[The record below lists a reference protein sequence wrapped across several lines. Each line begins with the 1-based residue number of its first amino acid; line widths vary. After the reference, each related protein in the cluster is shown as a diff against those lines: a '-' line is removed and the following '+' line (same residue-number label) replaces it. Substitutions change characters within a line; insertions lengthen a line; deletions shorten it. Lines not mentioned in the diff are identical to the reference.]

1 MHRKILV
8 TGANGFVAH
17 YLVSALKSSGAEV
30 VGVDVAPEPLWN
42 VDKYYYCNLI
52 ESDAIRIILSV
63 ERPDAIVHLA
73 AVSSV
78 AQSWKAPVDSFLN
91 NTNIFL
97 NLVEAVRAL
106 KLRTRII
113 SVGSSEEYGNI
124 PVEDTPIVESHLLA
138 PCSPYAVARVSQEQ
152 LSYLYAKGYGL
163 DVVMTRSFNQTGPGQ
178 RPTFVI
184 SSFVKQLSDGKVA
197 GRSTVKVKTGDLS
210 IVRDFLDVRDAVS
223 AYMILLEKG
232 VSGEVY
238 NVCSGKGRT
247 LHEVLEIAA
256 KIVGVKLDIES
267 DPSLIRPADNHVII
281 GDNSKIRSLG
291 WSVCYDLE
299 KTILDMSNV
308 SKGGS
313 QV

>member
-8 TGANGFVAH
+8 TGANGFVAR
-17 YLVSALKSSGAEV
+17 YLVLALKSSGAEV
-30 VGVDVAPEPLWN
+30 VGVDVAPEPSWS
-42 VDKYYYCNLI
+42 VDKYYHCNLI
-52 ESDAIRIILSV
+52 EPSAIRIILSV

-78 AQSWKAPVDSFLN
+78 AQSWNAPVDSFLN

-97 NLVEAVRAL
+97 NLVEAVRTL

-124 PVEDTPIVESHLLA
+124 PAEDAPIIESHPLA

-152 LSYLYAKGYGL
+152 LSCLYAKGYGL

-178 RPTFVI
+178 RPTFAI
-184 SSFVKQLSDGKVA
+184 PSFVKQLVEGKAA
-197 GRSTVKVKTGDLS
+197 GRSVVKVKTGDLS

-232 VSGEVY
+232 ISGEVY
-238 NVCSGKGRT
+238 NICSGMGRT
-247 LHEVLEIAA
+247 LREVLEIAA
-256 KIVGVKLDIES
+256 SIIGVKLDVQS
-267 DPSLIRPADNHVII
+267 DPALIRPADNHVII
-281 GDNSKIRSLG
+281 GDNSKITSLG
-291 WSVCYDLE
+291 WQVNYKLE
-299 KTILDMSNV
+299 QSISDMINCVNS
-308 SKGGS
+308 
-313 QV
+313 